1 MAGPHH
7 RAHTHGHGHDAGP
20 LREDLAHDSGRGK
33 VLFIDA
39 FSGVAGD
46 MLVAALLDLGVP
58 RSVID
63 NALAVLP
70 LGGYRIELGSA
81 VRSGIVARRFM
92 VHVDER
98 QPERDYAQ
106 IRAMLEAA
114 DLSAGTRAI
123 ALDAFR
129 TLAQA
134 EATVHRVP
142 VDDVHF
148 HEVGAVDSIV
158 DIVAS
163 AAALDWLGAT
173 VIASPLPMG
182 RGTVRARHGVLPLPA
197 PATVECLR
205 GAPTY
210 DAGIDAELV
219 TPTGACLVAT
229 CARTYARW
237 PEMRPE
243 RVGWGGGTHELPDRP
258 NLLRIVLGH
267 GARETEE
274 GSFSNAP
281 FAILEANVDDM
292 TAEVAAHAVERV
304 LAAGALD
311 VWTTPIVMKKGRPAM
326 MISALVRR
334 DDVDTSARL
343 LLSETT
349 SLGVRVRPVFRVERP
364 RRMLEVQTP
373 FGRIPVKV
381 ADGDGLPINLAPEF
395 EACRA
400 AANNH
405 GVPVKEVV
413 AAALVAVKT
422 AFAVS
427 EPKGT
432 QQPSAK

>member
-1 MAGPHH
+1 MTGPHH
-7 RAHTHGHGHDAGP
+7 RAHTHGHGHHAGP
-20 LREDLAHDSGRGK
+20 LRDDLERGSGQGK

-58 RSVID
+58 RSAVD
-63 NALAVLP
+63 NALAALP
-70 LGGYRIELGSA
+70 LGGYRVELGST

-106 IRAMLEAA
+106 IRALLEAA
-114 DLSAGTRAI
+114 ELVDGTRTI

-134 EATVHRVP
+134 EAAVHRVP

-158 DIVAS
+158 DIVAA

-173 VIASPLPMG
+173 VMASPLPMG

-229 CARTYARW
+229 CASAYARW

-258 NLLRIVLGH
+258 NLLRVVLGW
-267 GARETEE
+267 GEAEE
-274 GSFSNAP
+274 EKLRDAP

-292 TAEVAAHAVERV
+292 TAEIAAHTVERA

-311 VWTTPIVMKKGRPAM
+311 AWTTPIVMKKGRPAM
-326 MISALVRR
+326 MIAVLVRR

-349 SLGVRVRPVFRVERP
+349 SLGVRVRPAYRMERP
-364 RRMLEVQTP
+364 RRMLEVATP

-381 ADGDGLPINLAPEF
+381 ADGDGLPPNLAPEF

-400 AANNH
+400 AASSH

-413 AAALVAVKT
+413 AAALVAARAT
-422 AFAVS
+422 CAAS
-427 EPKGT
+427 EPKGS
-432 QQPSAK
+432 QQPPT